1 MNTYG
6 YVLGNPLRYTD
17 PTGENPAAICFAFPW
32 GTAACAVA
40 AVAVV
45 ATAKSCSDGVN
56 SLQST
61 HENALIYTS
70 EEPKSIDCL
79 FDPNCRPATAAQH
92 ANTAHEA
99 LINGLGDA
107 ANATHNLGMSVPGTS
122 ITGPLPTSVGDVVV
136 GGVISGAASQ

>member
-17 PTGENPAAICFAFPW
+17 PTGEAAICFVPPW
-32 GTAACAVA
+32 GTAVCVVA
-40 AVAVV
+40 AVGAI

-56 SLQST
+56 DLQST

-70 EEPKSIDCL
+70 EQPKSIDCL

-92 ANTAHEA
+92 ANTAQEA
-99 LINGLGDA
+99 LMNGLGDA

-122 ITGPLPTSVGDVVV
+122 ITGPLPTSIEGVAVGAA
-136 GGVISGAASQ
+136 ISGAASQ